1 MRLGEVSGDVR
12 GDRLGRGELTGVQL
26 PVALLRCVM
35 CSGTETK
42 VRSGNHLLVTASV
55 LTHPS

>member
-1 MRLGEVSGDVR
+1 MSLGEVSGDVR
-12 GDRLGRGELTGVQL
+12 GNRLGSGKLPGVQL
-26 PVALLRCVM
+26 PVALLRCVI

-42 VRSGNHLLVTASV
+42 VCSGNRLLVTASV

>member
-1 MRLGEVSGDVR
+1 MCLGEVSGDVR

-26 PVALLRCVM
+26 PVALLSCMM

-42 VRSGNHLLVTASV
+42 VCSGNHLLVTASV